1 MNGLT
6 FIHGLIAPRRR
17 RAPTP
22 AKKRCPYYRNRGPP
36 RSPLVIRWPGHIK
49 PGKVK
54 NQLLAALDWVPTF
67 VNIADGPKGDELKS
81 RSRPA
86 SIRAS

>member
-1 MNGLT
+1 
-6 FIHGLIAPRRR
+6 
-17 RAPTP
+17 
-22 AKKRCPYYRNRGPP
+22 
-36 RSPLVIRWPGHIK
+36 LVIRWPGHIK

-54 NQLLAALDWVPTF
+54 NQLLAALDWVSTF